1 MNEDLIAGESETSHT
16 NRFIVLLNE
25 TLLRDCCLTL
35 RLKVMTTIENEEDM
49 MIMRGMVR
57 TNSNLK
63 KDLLFKHVVTDEKS
77 VSMLKAYKLRSTII
91 KTLPKKEDLKIR
103 SYDRLP
109 LIIEKKF
116 DHHPSAVIP
125 HKNLSKRQQEVIN
138 KYSKH
143 YITNPQLTMF

>member
-1 MNEDLIAGESETSHT
+1 MKIYFTGESETSRT
-16 NRFIVLLNE
+16 NRFNIWLKE
-25 TLLRDCCLTL
+25 PLLRDCCL
-35 RLKVMTTIENEEDM
+35 VMTTIENEEDM
-49 MIMRGMVR
+49 KIMRGMVK

-77 VSMLKAYKLRSTII
+77 LSMLKAYKLRSTII

-103 SYDRLP
+103 SFDRLP

-125 HKNLSKRQQEVIN
+125 HINLSKRQQEVI
-138 KYSKH
+138 Y
-143 YITNPQLTMF
+143 T